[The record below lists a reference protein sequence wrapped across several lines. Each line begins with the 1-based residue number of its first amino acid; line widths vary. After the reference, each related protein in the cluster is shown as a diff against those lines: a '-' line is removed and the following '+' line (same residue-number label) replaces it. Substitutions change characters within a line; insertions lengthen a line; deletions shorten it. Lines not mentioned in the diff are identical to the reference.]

1 MYRHF
6 LDYIADED
14 IDTTDICT
22 SKSRLLT
29 FLGNEF
35 GNLLTSF
42 CVDKRV
48 GTVFHRTK
56 ADMQTLLSYSLHVN
70 SICEPTYQPVDV
82 GFLNRKIHE
91 VIKHQKRCSD
101 PLMKLAIDVE
111 GFVDTVRSLA
121 PELWDHVTK
130 LTQSVNER
138 RGRSASVSEASFSGR
153 IKHLRRAYLV
163 SLILFITNSEC
174 NHPFHVVLSDIVESC
189 GGSTELMT
197 ILNRFGIAASI
208 ETLKRT
214 IHSVS
219 EDRRSAGIKSL
230 LVDKAFTVASAD
242 NVDFLQSNAAV
253 YTGDQHCSWHGTSI
267 QLVQPRPQS
276 AVHSEQVVPRR
287 RLFSSVGEVTSSES
301 TNSSSMRDPPL
312 PCLDYNPNKRLQRL
326 LSRKRHERSS
336 PVCSPSQSTRS
347 PCNKRARTFA
357 EALKY
362 GGGQVA
368 GSQGELFR
376 QHIAAIASHSQVEIK
391 SFQINSSETEAVD
404 ELNQVLFK
412 YVLLKEACGSD
423 NLLVDMKTFCG
434 MTLPS
439 IPKVECS
446 NVVYLSVVD
455 LHADTP
461 EAMKKVVAKLH
472 EEYMVGVN
480 VNYLVLVGDQK
491 TYVRIN
497 ELKDEYGNALDW
509 LIPFI
514 GDWHLLS
521 NYQSVLMKVYYDA
534 GLKELAE
541 ASGHRGETLTSIK
554 NSSSFKRTHQ
564 FLVQAWEAV
573 YRQMFK
579 SFNSCA
585 CDDDSLSISDILS
598 AAKANMLACNQ
609 MSTDKT
615 SSDLLK
621 EFLERRKEIHSKLF
635 KVFNSWVDKCADED
649 PNWKFWTK
657 FVFRDMLSYLSL
669 YVSMRGGLWKLRMG
683 GIKTLAPLFAAF
695 DRPHYQKLL
704 PNHLRDLAKMPTD
717 VISFFKSGSFVC
729 SVTGGHMHSVA
740 LDEAHEMLINKDLK
754 TTIVRPTKEYLDRML
769 YYYPVRSMLQK
780 AVKK

>member
-1 MYRHF
+1 M
-6 LDYIADED
+6 
-14 IDTTDICT
+14 
-22 SKSRLLT
+22 
-29 FLGNEF
+29 
-35 GNLLTSF
+35 
-42 CVDKRV
+42 
-48 GTVFHRTK
+48 
-56 ADMQTLLSYSLHVN
+56 
-70 SICEPTYQPVDV
+70 
-82 GFLNRKIHE
+82 
-91 VIKHQKRCSD
+91 
-101 PLMKLAIDVE
+101 
-111 GFVDTVRSLA
+111 
-121 PELWDHVTK
+121 
-130 LTQSVNER
+130 
-138 RGRSASVSEASFSGR
+138 
-153 IKHLRRAYLV
+153 
-163 SLILFITNSEC
+163 
-174 NHPFHVVLSDIVESC
+174 
-189 GGSTELMT
+189 
-197 ILNRFGIAASI
+197 
-208 ETLKRT
+208 
-214 IHSVS
+214 
-219 EDRRSAGIKSL
+219 
-230 LVDKAFTVASAD
+230 
-242 NVDFLQSNAAV
+242 
-253 YTGDQHCSWHGTSI
+253 
-267 QLVQPRPQS
+267 
-276 AVHSEQVVPRR
+276 
-287 RLFSSVGEVTSSES
+287 
-301 TNSSSMRDPPL
+301 
-312 PCLDYNPNKRLQRL
+312 
-326 LSRKRHERSS
+326 
-336 PVCSPSQSTRS
+336 
-347 PCNKRARTFA
+347 
-357 EALKY
+357 
-362 GGGQVA
+362 
-368 GSQGELFR
+368 
-376 QHIAAIASHSQVEIK
+376 
-391 SFQINSSETEAVD
+391 D

-729 SVTGGHMHSVA
+729 SLTGGHMHSVA

-780 AVKK
+780 AVKNEVLLKVGKSHGSRVSVFDNSPNSIKKEDNVKSMVAKIDTAESLAIPANSGQPTRCLKSISGQVATPEQQVDLLGFWEIGKTRHENQIKFFVLRDPSTPAPRRKARLLTFASIRKQTRKTKRLDKEKKNWWVSVFVEHLHGMLSTVQISNV